1 MFEIC
6 RKESTPVF
14 LVTFKDLVNAQIEN
28 IGLLGCP
35 KQDTKCTKVPDEDP
49 ENHHPTK

>member
-1 MFEIC
+1 MKLC
-6 RKESTPVF
+6 RCDKAF
-14 LVTFKDLVNAQIEN
+14 VNAQIEN